1 MLRLL
6 PEALVLRVSAPAP
19 ALREERAPP
28 VAMVAVSAPPA
39 RSTDSNELKL
49 SPSTVP

>member
-1 MLRLL
+1 MPAARVPDRESPLVNRTLLL
-6 PEALVLRVSAPAP
+6 PTP
-19 ALREERAPP
+19 
-28 VAMVAVSAPPA
+28 